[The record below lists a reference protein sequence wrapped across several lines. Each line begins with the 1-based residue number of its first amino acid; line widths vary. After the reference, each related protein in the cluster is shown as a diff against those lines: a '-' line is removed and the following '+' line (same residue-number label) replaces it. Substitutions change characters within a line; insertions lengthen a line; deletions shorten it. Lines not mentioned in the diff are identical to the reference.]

1 MLGLGLA
8 SCQDQLDI
16 PQKSVLDY
24 GAYYAEAGDTEADQ
38 LIAAVYSNYYS
49 AVMGIEH
56 NILLDVLSDDHH
68 VGGGGVSDN
77 ANQFR
82 NAGNFI
88 MTSAESKPSYTL
100 QYRFRRDS
108 SRSFSISRSISSY
121 SAKYAAAFISRA
133 MRWV

>member
-24 GAYYAEAGDTEADQ
+24 GSYYAEAGDTEADQ

-88 MTSAESKPSYTL
+88 MTSSETCPRVMYQGIYRVIYYCNSILEKIEGDSPEIARVKAE
-100 QYRFRRDS
+100 
-108 SRSFSISRSISSY
+108 
-121 SAKYAAAFISRA
+121 A
-133 MRWV
+133 